1 MGGGDGKLFSV
12 IGLYLGFKATSIIFF
27 IAIFAAFPFALYYSI
42 KGNKKNLAFAP
53 FITLGT
59 VVFLI
64 LSALDFSV

>member
-42 KGNKKNLAFAP
+42 KGNKNKMAFAP
-53 FITLGT
+53 FISFAVIVYMLLTKT
-59 VVFLI
+59 YI
-64 LSALDFSV
+64 